1 MQLIIVILHF
11 FRLKFTISCK
21 FEQIPYRRL
30 RKIGMGFLAMA
41 RTRTNTKTSSTGD
54 FTPCS
59 LTPAQSAVYTY
70 DILISLKKIAALHQE
85 SELMRLIDAA
95 AAEAEA
101 LKRRVAA

>member
-11 FRLKFTISCK
+11 FRLNFTIGCK
-21 FEQIPYRRL
+21 FEQNPYRQGW
-30 RKIGMGFLAMA
+30 KYWDGFLAMA
-41 RTRTNTKTSSTGD
+41 RTRTSTKTSSTND
-54 FTPCS
+54 CTPGL

-70 DILISLKKIAALHQE
+70 DMLISLKKIAALHQE
-85 SELMRLIDAA
+85 SELISLINAA

>member
-1 MQLIIVILHF
+1 
-11 FRLKFTISCK
+11 
-21 FEQIPYRRL
+21 
-30 RKIGMGFLAMA
+30 MA
-41 RTRTNTKTSSTGD
+41 RTRTSSKTSSTD
-54 FTPCS
+54 RLTPGT

-70 DILISLKKIAALHQE
+70 DMLISLKKIAALHKE